1 MAISSGNLQYEVREK
16 KGKAG
21 VTESIATLIRSKFS
35 KKSGIV
41 YCLSRAECDSTADD
55 LRGYGIKAEAY
66 HAGLTGLVTN
76 SKLFLL
82 AIAQSRSLWKNV
94 CFTNAQSRSASVVF
108 DTFLGPL
115 RLDCHI

>member
-1 MAISSGNLQYEVREK
+1 MAISSGNLLQYEVREK

-76 SKLFLL
+76 ST
-82 AIAQSRSLWKNV
+82 I
-94 CFTNAQSRSASVVF
+94 SVGNCTVRITVGKCEF
-108 DTFLGPL
+108 YKCT
-115 RLDCHI
+115 IKV

>member
-1 MAISSGNLQYEVREK
+1 MSSGNPQYEVREK

-76 SKLFLL
+76 
-82 AIAQSRSLWKNV
+82 
-94 CFTNAQSRSASVVF
+94 
-108 DTFLGPL
+108 
-115 RLDCHI
+115 